1 MNGNKMTQAQ
11 RDLITY
17 MVLLLSMAGL
27 YMNAASIPDSM
38 FEPVGG
44 RFLAQFIP
52 ALVAALCIFGLLYN
66 RLTAADQSGAKVGS
80 LKLSAQMFGLLFA
93 YAFGLT
99 LGGGLPGFV
108 IVSAVFVIALSWVLY
123 EGGRPSLREIIW
135 VVGLAITLPLGIG
148 LVFTRLLFVNL
159 P

>member
-1 MNGNKMTQAQ
+1 MKQTQ
-11 RDLITY
+11 RDLIAY
-17 MVLLLSMAGL
+17 LVLLMLMGGL
-27 YMNAASIPDSM
+27 YLNAASIPDSM

-52 ALVAALCIFGLLYN
+52 ALVSALCVFGLLYN
-66 RLTAADQSGAKVGS
+66 RLNGAAQSGVRVGA

-99 LGGGLPGFV
+99 LGGGLLGFV
-108 IVSAVFVIALSWVLY
+108 AVSAIFVVSLSWALY
-123 EGGRPSLREIIW
+123 EGGSPSPREIAW
-135 VVGLAITLPLGIG
+135 VIGLAITLPLGIG
-148 LVFTRLLFVNL
+148 LLFTRLLFVSL

>member
-1 MNGNKMTQAQ
+1 MTQAQ
-11 RDLITY
+11 RDWITY
-17 MVLLLSMAGL
+17 LVLLLSMGALYLNAG
-27 YMNAASIPDSM
+27 SIPDSM

-52 ALVAALCIFGLLYN
+52 ALVAALCVFGLVYN
-66 RLTAADQSGAKVGS
+66 RISGSDQSGAAIGT
-80 LKLSAQMFGLLFA
+80 LKLSAQMFVLLFA

-99 LGGGLPGFV
+99 LGGGLTGFV
-108 IVSAVFVIALSWVLY
+108 AVSALFVIAMSWVLF
-123 EGGRPSLREIIW
+123 EGDRLTNRQIAW
-135 VVGLAITLPLGIG
+135 VVGLAVSLPLGIG

>member
-1 MNGNKMTQAQ
+1 MYGVEMTQAQ

-17 MVLLLSMAGL
+17 VVLLLTMGGL
-27 YMNAASIPDSM
+27 YLNAASIPDSM

-44 RFLAQFIP
+44 RFLAQLIP
-52 ALVAALCIFGLLYN
+52 AFVSALCIFGLVYN
-66 RLTAADQSGAKVGS
+66 HLTGADQDGAKVGA
-80 LKLSAQMFGLLFA
+80 LTLSGKMFALLFA

-99 LGGGLPGFV
+99 LGGGLTGFV

-123 EGGRPSLREIIW
+123 EGDRPSIREVIW
-135 VVGLAITLPLGIG
+135 VVGLAVALPLGIG